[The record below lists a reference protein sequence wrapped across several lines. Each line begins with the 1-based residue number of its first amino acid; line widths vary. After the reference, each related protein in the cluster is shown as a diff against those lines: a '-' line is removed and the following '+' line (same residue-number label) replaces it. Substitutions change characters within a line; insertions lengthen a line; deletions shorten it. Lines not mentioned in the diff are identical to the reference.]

1 MMARVTAKS
10 AVSTTALKALRVVEA
25 VAAKPGL
32 STLGEIAL
40 RAGLDKSA
48 AHRMLATLVVAG
60 YVNQDEASR
69 RYGLSYHVVSLSR
82 NLLANNEVS
91 RLTRAALER
100 LANDTGESIDVS
112 ILDGHET
119 VVIQRVEGSQLVGV
133 DFSVGDRS
141 PLYCTS
147 IGKAVLTWQPEAFI
161 DEVLKGPLK
170 RHASH
175 TIVDPGA
182 LRAELEVI
190 GRRGYAI
197 DDHELSDHMR
207 CIAAPIFERDARV
220 RMGISISGPDNRF
233 TLEYLDS
240 LRPALL
246 AATEGLTVQLGGVP
260 HAPETV

>member
-1 MMARVTAKS
+1 VTENP

-32 STLGEIAL
+32 STLGEIAQ
-40 RAGLDKSA
+40 RADLDKSA
-48 AHRMLATLVVAG
+48 THRMLATLVVAG
-60 YVNQDEASR
+60 YVFQDEASR

-91 RLTRAALER
+91 RLIRVALEK
-100 LANDTGESIDVS
+100 LADQTGESIDVS

-119 VVIQRVEGSQLVGV
+119 VVIQRVEGRQLVGV

-147 IGKAVLTWQPEAFI
+147 IGKAVLAWQPSEFI
-161 DEVLKGPLK
+161 DEVLRGPLS
-170 RHASH
+170 RHASG
-175 TIVDPGA
+175 TIVDPEK
-182 LRAELEVI
+182 LRAELAEI
-190 GRRGYAI
+190 GLRGYAI

-233 TLEYLDS
+233 TMDYLHE
-240 LRPALL
+240 LRPVLV
-246 AATEGLTVQLGGVP
+246 AATTSLSAQLGGTP
-260 HAPETV
+260 AGPNPD

>member
-1 MMARVTAKS
+1 VTENG

-32 STLGEIAL
+32 STLGDIAL

-48 AHRMLATLVVAG
+48 THRMLATLVVAG
-60 YVNQDEASR
+60 YVFQDEASR
-69 RYGLSYHVVSLSR
+69 RYGISYHVVSLSR

-100 LANDTGESIDVS
+100 LATETGESIDVS

-141 PLYCTS
+141 PLHCTS
-147 IGKAVLTWQPEAFI
+147 IGKAVLAWQPEAFI
-161 DEVLKGPLK
+161 EQVLSGPLE
-170 RHASH
+170 RHASR
-175 TIVDPGA
+175 TIVDPAA

-190 GRRGYAI
+190 GQRGYAI

-233 TLEYLDS
+233 TFEYLDA
-240 LRPALL
+240 LRPALV
-246 AATEGLTVQLGGVP
+246 AATESLSTQLGGVP
-260 HAPETV
+260 HAPETI

>member
-1 MMARVTAKS
+1 VTENT

-48 AHRMLATLVVAG
+48 THRMLATLVVAG
-60 YVNQDEASR
+60 YVFQDEASR

-91 RLTRAALER
+91 HLTRAALER
-100 LANDTGESIDVS
+100 LADKTGESIDVS
-112 ILDGHET
+112 VLDGHET
-119 VVIQRVEGSQLVGV
+119 VVIQRVEGSQLVAV

-141 PLYCTS
+141 PLHCTS
-147 IGKAVLTWQPEAFI
+147 IGKAVLAWQHEAFI
-161 DEVLKGPLK
+161 DQVLSGPLE
-170 RHASH
+170 RHASG
-175 TIVDPGA
+175 TIIDPTA

-190 GRRGYAI
+190 GQRGYAI

-220 RMGISISGPDNRF
+220 RMGISISGPDGRF

-246 AATEGLTVQLGGVP
+246 AATEGLSAQLGGVP
-260 HAPETV
+260 HAPEPA